1 MTVRKCEI
9 NEKNLATVEFSFD
22 GASVEEKKAA
32 AYKKNAA
39 KFNIP
44 GFRRG
49 KAPRSLIEKMYGKGV
64 FLEDA
69 VNALLGES
77 YDEIIGAAGKT
88 AVSSPSFDI
97 VSEGDDEY
105 VFKAEFYVKPDI
117 QIEGYRGISVEVVK
131 TPVEDSEVDA
141 EIEAARKRNSRELE
155 INDRAAESGDTAV
168 IDYEGFCD
176 GVAFEGG
183 KGEDHH
189 LKLGSGTF
197 IPGFE
202 DQIIGKNTGDSFDV
216 NVTFPE
222 EYHAKELAGKPAV
235 FKTVLKKIL
244 FEELPELNDD
254 FAVEV
259 SEFNTFEEYRADV
272 KAKIE
277 KRHDDNADR
286 ELSDKLDEALA
297 GLVKEEIPAAM
308 IDNEVEGMVRD
319 TESRMQMNGID
330 LKTYLNYFQMTLDGY
345 KESLRPNAEKAVR
358 SRLALEK
365 IAELENIEISDEA
378 VEDEYKKV
386 AESYNVSIDYAKEN
400 LPAEDVKETLKIRRA
415 MDIVKES
422 AVVTYLDK
430 YPEPE
435 APAAEEKPKKPRKKK
450 TTTPPAEE

>member
-9 NEKNLATVEFSFD
+9 NDKNLATVEFSFD

-32 AYKKNAA
+32 AYKKNVA

-77 YDEIIGAAGKT
+77 YDEIVGAAGKT

-97 VSEGDDEY
+97 LSEGEDEI
-105 VFKAEFYVKPDI
+105 VFKAEFYVKPDVTV
-117 QIEGYRGISVEVVK
+117 EGYRGISVEVVR
-131 TPVEDSEVDA
+131 TPVEDSEIDA

-155 INDRAAESGDTAV
+155 ISDRAAESGDTAV

-297 GLVKEEIPAAM
+297 GLVKEDIPASM

-319 TESRMQMNGID
+319 TESRMRMNGID

-365 IAELENIEISDEA
+365 IAETENIEISDEE
-378 VEDEYKKV
+378 VENEYKTV

-400 LPAEDVKETLKIRRA
+400 LPADDVKATLKIRRA